1 MRTSA
6 EIQRIQEVKDA
17 KLREATL
24 VCDWEE
30 RRQEGIRRANLCHD
44 RWVEYREAAR
54 RGATSQELRVISA
67 RISAGQALTTRTS
80 QPPTTRASQ
89 ASTRCASQVQAQE
102 SALPGVNESDSDAAL
117 EAARALLGSQKQ
129 RAEVTGS
136 GFALSRQAGLF
147 TGVYVQTE
155 PESVGL
161 TEIFQVQLEHAEIR
175 GRLLELQA
183 LRFQEILQFE
193 REDFK
198 KSLPRLIRRVKAGRR
213 HRRWR
218 FPESK

>member
-1 MRTSA
+1 M
-6 EIQRIQEVKDA
+6 
-17 KLREATL
+17 
-24 VCDWEE
+24 
-30 RRQEGIRRANLCHD
+30 
-44 RWVEYREAAR
+44 
-54 RGATSQELRVISA
+54 ISA
-67 RISAGQALTTRTS
+67 RIRASQAPTTRTS

-89 ASTRCASQVQAQE
+89 APTTRTSQPPTTRASHTPTRCASQVQAQE
-102 SALPGVNESDSDAAL
+102 SPLPGVDESDSDAAL

-129 RAEVTGS
+129 RAEITGA

-155 PESVGL
+155 PESVWL